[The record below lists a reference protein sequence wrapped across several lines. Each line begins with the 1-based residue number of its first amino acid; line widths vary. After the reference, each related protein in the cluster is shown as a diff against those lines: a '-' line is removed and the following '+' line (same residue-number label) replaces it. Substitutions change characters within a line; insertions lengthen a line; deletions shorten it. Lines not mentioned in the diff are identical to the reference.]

1 MREMEVADW
10 ASLSDE
16 ELLERRIS
24 TLGLRLEGT
33 ALKSLVLQLYD

>member
-1 MREMEVADW
+1 MESADW

-24 TLGLRLEGT
+24 KPGLRLDGT
-33 ALKSLVLQLYD
+33 TEMSRRVER